1 MALHGVVAG
10 GTGRTVGTFNAETAA
25 ISLRAWYVC
34 EVLYSPITI
43 CIRVSIC
50 VFLLRIAAQKVHRWI
65 LIGNIAVISI
75 ISVAYFFVMVLQ
87 CNPPSFFWEQ
97 VLGAKGTCIDPNIVP
112 DATIAH
118 SVISAV
124 SDWIVGFLPIAILWN
139 VKINMRTKV
148 TIAFMLSMGI
158 VYVA

>member
-1 MALHGVVAG
+1 MIGSCFLRLYDYSFTLPRAMCLMLTSVQAMYMPYGIMALHGVVAG

-75 ISVAYFFVMVLQ
+75 ISVAYFFV
-87 CNPPSFFWEQ
+87 
-97 VLGAKGTCIDPNIVP
+97 
-112 DATIAH
+112 
-118 SVISAV
+118 
-124 SDWIVGFLPIAILWN
+124 
-139 VKINMRTKV
+139 
-148 TIAFMLSMGI
+148 
-158 VYVA
+158 